1 MQKGTFL
8 KRCDEGQSSA
18 GRGRSVPLRN
28 VSGASPNAT
37 PGGLGFRWPAEWEP
51 HAGTWLT
58 WPHNPDTWPGR
69 LEAVAGTFAAIVREL
84 HARETVNVLVA
95 DGAGEARA
103 RRHLAAAGVGAQGGV
118 RFHHLPSDDGW
129 LRDCGPLFLVRARA
143 GRRER
148 AALLPGFNAWG
159 GKYPPWERDAALGRA
174 VADAAGVRGFPS
186 DLVLEG
192 GSIDGD
198 GRGSILTTESCLL
211 HPNRGPGRTREALEA
226 ALADL
231 LGARAVLWLGAGI
244 EGDDTDGHVDD
255 VARFVAPGT
264 VVAAAEPDPAD
275 PNHAPLAENLRRL
288 RALRDAD
295 GKPLAVAELPMP
307 PRLSNGGARSP
318 ASYAN
323 FYLANGLALVPTFG
337 AKSDARALAV
347 LRELLPGRDVVGIPC
362 RELVAGLGAIH
373 CVTQQEPAP

>member
-1 MQKGTFL
+1 MTSGPA
-8 KRCDEGQSSA
+8 DEGY
-18 GRGRSVPLRN
+18 
-28 VSGASPNAT
+28 
-37 PGGLGFRWPAEWEP
+37 RWPAEWEP

-69 LEAVAGTFAAIVREL
+69 LEAVAGSFAAMVRAL
-84 HARETVNVLVA
+84 HARETLNVVVA
-95 DGAGEARA
+95 DEAREAAA
-103 RRHLAAAGVGAQGGV
+103 RRQLGAAGVDADRGV

-129 LRDCGPLFLVRARA
+129 MRDCGPIFLVRERA

-174 VADAAGVRGFPS
+174 VAEAAGVRALPC

-198 GRGSILTTESCLL
+198 GRGSVLTTESCLL
-211 HPNRGPGRTREALEA
+211 NPNRGPGRTREALEA
-226 ALADL
+226 ALARL
-231 LGARAVLWLGAGI
+231 LGARAVLWLGEGI

-264 VVAAAEPDPAD
+264 VVTAVEPDPGD
-275 PNHAPLAENLRRL
+275 PNHAPLADNLRRL
-288 RALRDAD
+288 RGMRDAD

-307 PRLSNGGARSP
+307 PRLSAEGARSP

-323 FYLANGLALVPTFG
+323 FYLANGVALVPVFG
-337 AKSDARALAV
+337 ARSDERALAV